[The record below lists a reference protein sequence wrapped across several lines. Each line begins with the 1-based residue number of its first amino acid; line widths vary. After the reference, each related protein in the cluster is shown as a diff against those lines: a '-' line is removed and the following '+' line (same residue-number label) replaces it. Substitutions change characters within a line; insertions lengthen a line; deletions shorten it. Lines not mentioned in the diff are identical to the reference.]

1 MIHTPTPP
9 SELEQSARDVMDRHA
24 KSFSWAA
31 RFLSPGARRE
41 ANLLYAFART
51 ADDLADEAS
60 LGSFEQRSKAL
71 SSWCMQAVK
80 HSSEASSL
88 PGIVGGLLE
97 RHKVSSSVLL
107 HFTESLR
114 ADMVNRRLR
123 SNDELLGFAYGVA
136 GTVGLMMRP
145 ILGAPPAGNTYA
157 MALGVA
163 MQLTNIARDVVE
175 DADRGRT
182 YLPLDFEV
190 DANALRSGANTQLR
204 SRVFEQIET
213 VLQMAEQ
220 WYAHAQGGIDWIPAE
235 NRRAIAVALELY
247 RAIGR
252 KIMDGGAVAYWRGRV
267 HLNTFEKA
275 RLIMALA
282 IRKNKPQESNRLQN
296 TGFSLPPGFEV
307 LRSLPG
313 FPQD

>member
-1 MIHTPTPP
+1 VIDTLAPPT
-9 SELEQSARDVMDRHA
+9 ELEQAARDIMDRHA

-60 LGSFEQRSKAL
+60 LGSFDQRSKAL
-71 SSWCMQAVK
+71 DSLCMQAA
-80 HSSEASSL
+80 HPGSEASSL
-88 PGIVGGLLE
+88 PGIVGGLLK
-97 RHKVSSSVLL
+97 RHRVSPGVLM

-114 ADMVNRRLR
+114 ADMVSRRLQ
-123 SNDELLGFAYGVA
+123 SSDELLGFAYGVA

-145 ILGAPPAGNTYA
+145 ILGAPPAGDACA

-190 DANALRSGANTQLR
+190 DASALRSGANTQLR
-204 SRVFEQIET
+204 SRVFEQIES
-213 VLQMAEQ
+213 VLDMAEQ
-220 WYAHAQGGIDWIPAE
+220 WYAYAQSGMDWIPLE
-235 NRRAIAVALELY
+235 NRRAIAVALVLY

-252 KIMDGGAVAYWRGRV
+252 KIIDGGSAAYWHGRV

-282 IRKNKPQESNRLQN
+282 IHKSKHQDAKFLANAPTLQ
-296 TGFSLPPGFEV
+296 PPGFAA

-313 FPQD
+313 FPQG

>member
-1 MIHTPTPP
+1 MQTLATP
-9 SELEQSARDVMDRHA
+9 SDLERSARDVMDRHA

-31 RFLSPGARRE
+31 RFLSPKTRRE

-60 LGSFEQRSKAL
+60 LGSFEQRSQAL
-71 SSWCMQAVK
+71 GSLCMQAVN
-80 HSSEASSL
+80 HSPEASLL
-88 PGIVGGLLE
+88 PGVVGSLLE
-97 RHKVSSSVLL
+97 RHKVSPCILL

-114 ADMVNRRLR
+114 ADMLNRRLQ
-123 SNDELLGFAYGVA
+123 SCDELLGFAYGVA

-145 ILGAPPAGNTYA
+145 ILGAPPAGDMYA

-175 DADRGRT
+175 DADRGRI

-190 DANALRSGANTQLR
+190 DADALRGGAHTQLR

-213 VLQMAEQ
+213 VLEMAEQ
-220 WYAHAQGGIDWIPAE
+220 WYAYAQSGMEWIPRE
-235 NRRAIAVALELY
+235 NRRAISVALVLY

-252 KIMDGGAVAYWRGRV
+252 KIMNGGAVAYWHGRV
-267 HLNTFEKA
+267 HLSTFEKT

-282 IRKNKPQESNRLQN
+282 IHKNKHQGTRRLAN
-296 TGFSLPPGFEV
+296 PGPALPPGFEA

-313 FPQD
+313 FPRD